1 MLLSGPVNIIK
12 RGGIGFSGMV
22 KKLNHVQIGL
32 LVLILIATFLLVYSP
47 HFNYAYPLHID
58 EWRHI
63 SEARKINEGIYP
75 EGFEALEIGFQLF
88 LSGLYKVVDV
98 VLIYKFLPALFA
110 SIAGLMVFFF
120 VYNLTQKYLPSLFS
134 LIFFASLK
142 SNVNIMGL
150 WFFSPLTF
158 AIPLIYLFFWLFSS
172 GVENDT
178 PKKLL
183 YSGGVYIL
191 LIFTH
196 PISAT
201 FMIPIIIMY
210 SFIKY
215 KFFIKHWKICT
226 LWLITPLLGLLFYTY
241 TFKQNFITIFNALI
255 FQKGWGVLELD
266 IPLTWGYSIVGA
278 LLAVIGAWYAYK
290 HKHYIFIIWS
300 LLTLMLVMLYKHL
313 EFSIFAPHQRMFY
326 YFLISLPILSGFG
339 LYYVFTKVKLL
350 IKKRHYLVFLTIMF
364 LLIILF
370 SFRGYNNIDRQVDLY
385 TVIDDHEY
393 QALKFLEHY
402 DNSDT
407 RVMAMPKISTAI
419 YSISG
424 HKVVGSYYFHGNR
437 KDAEKFFQID
447 CDEKT
452 KLIKKHNVKYVLS
465 TFPIDCGWGLIYNE
479 NNFIYKV

>member
-1 MLLSGPVNIIK
+1 MLLSGPANIIK

-120 VYNLTQKYLPSLFS
+120 VYNLTQKYLPALFS

-215 KFFIKHWKICT
+215 KFFIKHWKI
-226 LWLITPLLGLLFYTY
+226 
-241 TFKQNFITIFNALI
+241 A
-255 FQKGWGVLELD
+255 
-266 IPLTWGYSIVGA
+266 YS
-278 LLAVIGAWYAYK
+278 
-290 HKHYIFIIWS
+290 
-300 LLTLMLVMLYKHL
+300 
-313 EFSIFAPHQRMFY
+313 
-326 YFLISLPILSGFG
+326 
-339 LYYVFTKVKLL
+339 
-350 IKKRHYLVFLTIMF
+350 
-364 LLIILF
+364 
-370 SFRGYNNIDRQVDLY
+370 
-385 TVIDDHEY
+385 
-393 QALKFLEHY
+393 
-402 DNSDT
+402 
-407 RVMAMPKISTAI
+407 KI
-419 YSISG
+419 
-424 HKVVGSYYFHGNR
+424 
-437 KDAEKFFQID
+437 
-447 CDEKT
+447 
-452 KLIKKHNVKYVLS
+452 
-465 TFPIDCGWGLIYNE
+465 
-479 NNFIYKV
+479 